1 MKPQNPVVVCK
12 DGFEISI
19 QASENHYCTPQSDTG
34 PYTEVEC
41 GFPNRKPLSQ
51 AMLDRFTGFDSDT
64 DYTDSTYSYVPVEVV
79 KLELA
84 LHGGIVK
91 GKMPE

>member
-1 MKPQNPVVVCK
+1 MKPQNPTVVCK

-19 QASENHYCTPQSDTG
+19 QASGTHYCTPQSDNG

-41 GFPNRKPLSQ
+41 GFPNQKPLSQ
-51 AMLDRFTGFDSDT
+51 ALLDKFTGFADEE
-64 DYTDSTYSYVPVEVV
+64 YTESVYSYVPVPVV
-79 KLELA
+79 LAELE